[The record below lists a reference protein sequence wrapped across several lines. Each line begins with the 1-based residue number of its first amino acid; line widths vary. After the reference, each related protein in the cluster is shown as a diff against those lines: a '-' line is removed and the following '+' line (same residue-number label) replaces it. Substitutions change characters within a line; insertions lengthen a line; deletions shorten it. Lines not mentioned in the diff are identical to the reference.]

1 MKFSRQNAAVA
12 ALSIGCAGALMVNA
26 APAAKTEKNNLV
38 QSVFILPANPQQGHD
53 PFFPDSIRP
62 YENAAAT
69 KSKTA
74 DITSLVLRGFSG
86 TVDHRL
92 VIINNH
98 TFAAGDEGDVTT
110 SAGRI
115 HLRCIEIGTD
125 AVVVEVGGQYHKL
138 SYLNTP

>member
-1 MKFSRQNAAVA
+1 MKISEKNVLAA
-12 ALSIGCAGALMVNA
+12 ALLIGCAGALMA
-26 APAAKTEKNNLV
+26 KATPAANSNKTNLI
-38 QSVFILPANPQQGHD
+38 QSVFIQPANPKEGRD

-69 KSKTA
+69 KPKTA

-98 TFAAGDEGDVTT
+98 TFAAGDEGDVIT
-110 SAGRI
+110 SNGRV
-115 HLRCIEIGTD
+115 HLRCMEIGTD
-125 AVVVEVGGQYHKL
+125 AVVVEIGGQYHKL
-138 SYLNTP
+138 FYLNTP

>member
-1 MKFSRQNAAVA
+1 MKIFRRNMSVA
-12 ALSIGCAGALMVNA
+12 TLLIGCAGALMVNA
-26 APAAKTEKNNLV
+26 APVAKSDKTNLIR
-38 QSVFILPANPQQGHD
+38 SVFILPANPQQGHD

-62 YENAAAT
+62 YENAAAANP
-69 KSKTA
+69 KTA
-74 DITSLVLRGFSG
+74 DITSLMLRGFSG
-86 TVDHRL
+86 TIDHRL

-98 TFAAGDEGDVTT
+98 TFAAGDEGDVIT
-110 SAGRI
+110 STGRI